1 MKVLITENF
10 GGRVFR
16 NLFSIFTKGQEEKEK
31 MDLKTNY
38 EVRLEK
44 DNGAKLEKMLEAELD
59 SLWKM
64 QRKKEEGICSE
75 RECRESIST
84 SFTKMQDC
92 FSKEELNGISI
103 WPKYVKIA
111 IYAVEEPI
119 FELLQYVKEDN
130 YIVLTKRFSDLYV
143 SIQRKGEEWINSNA
157 ERFGIALYHHILE
170 KINPADVPACLALGR
185 YSQKRRDYKMA
196 QFYFEKVMDTASGT
210 AFNGVTSLLSLYEE
224 EIKATLKMSKKNK
237 SSVEEKEKAN
247 SLKKKQFEIYEA
259 WVGKMEEK
267 IQSASELPE
276 QYKRDYVT
284 LLSCYARFEKNR
296 GNYIRAME
304 LLRKI
309 PENFPDIFRVYTEEA
324 MIYQFKSYSN
334 PFYNIEK
341 AIETFRKAE
350 SAMNEVEARYAL
362 TTKNK
367 KYILMPLAN
376 SYFLCGRYEEADAV
390 CDQVL
395 QLDKKEQRAIALKTK
410 IASQMA
416 FYEDYAMRN
425 AIAL

>member
-10 GGRVFR
+10 GGSVFQ

-111 IYAVEEPI
+111 LYAVEEPI
-119 FELLQYVKEDN
+119 YELLQYVKEDN
-130 YIVLTKRFSDLYV
+130 YIVLTKRFSDLSV
-143 SIQRKGEEWINSNA
+143 SIQREEEWIKSNA
-157 ERFGIALYHHILE
+157 ERFGKALYQHILE
-170 KINPADVPACLALGR
+170 EINPEDVPSGLALGR
-185 YSQKRRDYKMA
+185 YFQRRGEYEMA
-196 QFYFEKVMDTASGT
+196 KSYYEKIMASDTNT
-210 AFNGVTSLLSLYEE
+210 AFNGVTSMLALYEE

-237 SSVEEKEKAN
+237 SAVEEKEKAN
-247 SLKKKQFEIYEA
+247 GLKNKQYEIYEA
-259 WVGKMEEK
+259 WVGKMEE
-267 IQSASELPE
+267 QMQRYSELPE
-276 QYKRDYVT
+276 QYKRNYIT
-284 LLSCYARFEKNR
+284 LLSGYSRFEKNR
-296 GNYIRAME
+296 GNYNRAIA
-304 LLRKI
+304 LLKKV
-309 PENFPDIFRVYTEEA
+309 PEGFPDIYRIYVEEA

-334 PFYNIEK
+334 PFYNIDK
-341 AIETFRKAE
+341 AIETFKKAE
-350 SAMNEVEARYAL
+350 ASMKDGEEMYAL
-362 TTKNK
+362 TAKNK
-367 KYILMPLAN
+367 KCILMPLAN

-395 QLDKKEQRAIALKTK
+395 QIDQKETRAITLKSK
-410 IASQMA
+410 IASQMS
-416 FYEDYAMRN
+416 FYDDFAV
-425 AIAL
+425 

>member
-75 RECRESIST
+75 RECRESISM

-130 YIVLTKRFSDLYV
+130 YIVLTKRFSDL
-143 SIQRKGEEWINSNA
+143 SASLHREGEEWTKSNV
-157 ERFGIALYHHILE
+157 ERFGKALYQHILE
-170 KINPADVPACLALGR
+170 EINPEDVPACLALGR

-247 SLKKKQFEIYEA
+247 SLKK
-259 WVGKMEEK
+259 
-267 IQSASELPE
+267 SS
-276 QYKRDYVT
+276 
-284 LLSCYARFEKNR
+284 S
-296 GNYIRAME
+296 
-304 LLRKI
+304 
-309 PENFPDIFRVYTEEA
+309 
-324 MIYQFKSYSN
+324 KSM
-334 PFYNIEK
+334 K
-341 AIETFRKAE
+341 H
-350 SAMNEVEARYAL
+350 
-362 TTKNK
+362 
-367 KYILMPLAN
+367 
-376 SYFLCGRYEEADAV
+376 G
-390 CDQVL
+390 
-395 QLDKKEQRAIALKTK
+395 
-410 IASQMA
+410 
-416 FYEDYAMRN
+416 
-425 AIAL
+425 

>member
-1 MKVLITENF
+1 
-10 GGRVFR
+10 
-16 NLFSIFTKGQEEKEK
+16 
-31 MDLKTNY
+31 
-38 EVRLEK
+38 
-44 DNGAKLEKMLEAELD
+44 
-59 SLWKM
+59 
-64 QRKKEEGICSE
+64 
-75 RECRESIST
+75 
-84 SFTKMQDC
+84 
-92 FSKEELNGISI
+92 
-103 WPKYVKIA
+103 
-111 IYAVEEPI
+111 
-119 FELLQYVKEDN
+119 
-130 YIVLTKRFSDLYV
+130 
-143 SIQRKGEEWINSNA
+143 
-157 ERFGIALYHHILE
+157 
-170 KINPADVPACLALGR
+170 
-185 YSQKRRDYKMA
+185 
-196 QFYFEKVMDTASGT
+196 
-210 AFNGVTSLLSLYEE
+210 
-224 EIKATLKMSKKNK
+224 
-237 SSVEEKEKAN
+237 
-247 SLKKKQFEIYEA
+247 
-259 WVGKMEEK
+259 MEEK

-309 PENFPDIFRVYTEEA
+309 PENFPDTYRVYTEEA

-350 SAMNEVEARYAL
+350 SSMNEGEARYAL

-390 CDQVL
+390 CDRVL

>member
-1 MKVLITENF
+1 MIMNMVDNFVSGVLK
-10 GGRVFR
+10 
-16 NLFSIFTKGQEEKEK
+16 SIFLNFQ
-31 MDLKTNY
+31 
-38 EVRLEK
+38 
-44 DNGAKLEKMLEAELD
+44 
-59 SLWKM
+59 
-64 QRKKEEGICSE
+64 KKEEQDVEMIPAKRITKELDQLWEIHRMLKEGMCTEAECKERISE
-75 RECRESIST
+75 
-84 SFTKMQDC
+84 SFQTMQDL
-92 FSKEELNGISI
+92 FSKEDLNSNHTWPRYVRLSI
-103 WPKYVKIA
+103 HT
-111 IYAVEEPI
+111 VEEAPLA
-119 FELLQYVKEDN
+119 LLQYIREDN
-130 YIVLTKRFSDLYV
+130 YIVLTKCFSDLYV
-143 SIQRKGEEWINSNA
+143 SVQRKGEEWINSNA

-237 SSVEEKEKAN
+237 SAAEEKEKAN

-309 PENFPDIFRVYTEEA
+309 PENFPDIYRVYTEEA

-350 SAMNEVEARYAL
+350 SAMNEDEARYVL

-390 CDQVL
+390 CDRVL

-416 FYEDYAMRN
+416 FYEDYAM
-425 AIAL
+425 

>member
-10 GGRVFR
+10 GGSVFR

-111 IYAVEEPI
+111 IYAVEKPI

-143 SIQRKGEEWINSNA
+143 SVQRKGEEWINSNA

-170 KINPADVPACLALGR
+170 KINPADVPASLALGR

-196 QFYFEKVMDTASGT
+196 QFYYEKVMESKS
-210 AFNGVTSLLSLYEE
+210 AFNGVTSMLALYEE
-224 EIKATLKMSKKNK
+224 EIKATLKMSKKNN
-237 SSVEEKEKAN
+237 SFAEEKEKADE
-247 SLKKKQFEIYEA
+247 LKNKQYEIYEA
-259 WVGKMEEK
+259 WVGKMEE
-267 IQSASELPE
+267 QMQRSSEHSE
-276 QYKRDYVT
+276 QYKRNYIT
-284 LLSCYARFEKNR
+284 LLSGYARFEKNR
-296 GNYIRAME
+296 GNCNRAIE
-304 LLRKI
+304 LLKKV
-309 PENFPDIFRVYTEEA
+309 PENFPDIYRVYTEEA

-376 SYFLCGRYEEADAV
+376 SYFLCGRYEEADEV
-390 CDQVL
+390 CDRVL

-416 FYEDYAMRN
+416 FYEDYAM
-425 AIAL
+425 

>member
-1 MKVLITENF
+1 MKMNMVDNFVSGVLKSILLNFQKKEEPDVEMIPAKRIT
-10 GGRVFR
+10 
-16 NLFSIFTKGQEEKEK
+16 K
-31 MDLKTNY
+31 
-38 EVRLEK
+38 
-44 DNGAKLEKMLEAELD
+44 ELD
-59 SLWKM
+59 QLWEM
-64 QRKKEEGICSE
+64 RRKKEEGLCTE
-75 RECRESIST
+75 AECKESISQ
-84 SFTKMQDC
+84 SFQAMQDL
-92 FSKEELNGISI
+92 FSKEDLNSNHFWPRYVMLSI
-103 WPKYVKIA
+103 HT
-111 IYAVEEPI
+111 VEEAPLA
-119 FELLQYVKEDN
+119 LLQYIREDN

-143 SIQRKGEEWINSNA
+143 SVQRKGEEWINSNA

-309 PENFPDIFRVYTEEA
+309 PENFPDIYRVYTEEA

-350 SAMNEVEARYAL
+350 SSMNEGEARYAL

-390 CDQVL
+390 CDRVL

>member
-1 MKVLITENF
+1 MIMNMVDNFVSGVLK
-10 GGRVFR
+10 
-16 NLFSIFTKGQEEKEK
+16 SIFLNFQ
-31 MDLKTNY
+31 
-38 EVRLEK
+38 
-44 DNGAKLEKMLEAELD
+44 
-59 SLWKM
+59 
-64 QRKKEEGICSE
+64 KKEEQDVEMIPAKRITKELDQLWEIHRMLKEGMCTEAECKERISE
-75 RECRESIST
+75 
-84 SFTKMQDC
+84 SFQTMQDL
-92 FSKEELNGISI
+92 FSKEDLNSNHTWPRYVRLSI
-103 WPKYVKIA
+103 HT
-111 IYAVEEPI
+111 VEEAPLA
-119 FELLQYVKEDN
+119 LLQYIREDN
-130 YIVLTKRFSDLYV
+130 YIVLTKCFSDLYV
-143 SIQRKGEEWINSNA
+143 SVQRKGEEWINSNA

-237 SSVEEKEKAN
+237 SAAEEKEKAN

-309 PENFPDIFRVYTEEA
+309 PENFPDIYRVYTEEA

-350 SAMNEVEARYAL
+350 SAMNEDEARYVL

-395 QLDKKEQRAIALKTK
+395 QIDQKETRAITLKSK
-410 IASQMA
+410 IASQMS
-416 FYEDYAMRN
+416 FYDDFAV
-425 AIAL
+425 

>member
-1 MKVLITENF
+1 MKMLIKENF
-10 GGRVFR
+10 GGRIFR
-16 NLFSIFTKGQEEKEK
+16 NLSSIFIKEQEEKEK
-31 MDLKTNY
+31 TNFKTIY
-38 EVRLEK
+38 ELRTEKDYGARLEK
-44 DNGAKLEKMLEAELD
+44 MQENELD
-59 SLWKM
+59 RLWEM
-64 QRKKEEGICSE
+64 QRKRAEGLCSE
-75 RECRESIST
+75 GECRESISE

-92 FSKEELNGISI
+92 FSKAELNGISI

-111 IYAVEEPI
+111 LYAVEEPI

-130 YIVLTKRFSDLYV
+130 YIVLTKRFSDL
-143 SIQRKGEEWINSNA
+143 SASLHREGEEWTKSNV
-157 ERFGIALYHHILE
+157 ERFGKALYQYILE
-170 KINPADVPACLALGR
+170 EINPEDVPACLALGR

-237 SSVEEKEKAN
+237 SSAEEKEKAN

-267 IQSASELPE
+267 IQSALELPE

-309 PENFPDIFRVYTEEA
+309 PENFPDTYRVYTEEA

-395 QLDKKEQRAIALKTK
+395 QLDKREQRAIALKTK

-416 FYEDYAMRN
+416 FYEDYAM
-425 AIAL
+425 

>member
-10 GGRVFR
+10 GGSVFQ

-130 YIVLTKRFSDLYV
+130 YIVLTKRFSDL
-143 SIQRKGEEWINSNA
+143 SASLHREGEEWMNSNI

-170 KINPADVPACLALGR
+170 KINPEDVPSALALGR
-185 YSQKRRDYKMA
+185 YFQGRGEYERAK
-196 QFYFEKVMDTASGT
+196 FYYEKVMESKS
-210 AFNGVTSLLSLYEE
+210 AFNGVTSMLALYEE
-224 EIKATLKMSKKNK
+224 EIKATLKMNKKNK
-237 SSVEEKEKAN
+237 SFAEEKEKADELKISSTKSMRHGWEKWKNKCRDLQNIRN
-247 SLKKKQFEIYEA
+247 SIRETILLCFRAMQDLKK
-259 WVGKMEEK
+259 
-267 IQSASELPE
+267 
-276 QYKRDYVT
+276 
-284 LLSCYARFEKNR
+284 
-296 GNYIRAME
+296 
-304 LLRKI
+304 
-309 PENFPDIFRVYTEEA
+309 TEET
-324 MIYQFKSYSN
+324 I
-334 PFYNIEK
+334 
-341 AIETFRKAE
+341 
-350 SAMNEVEARYAL
+350 
-362 TTKNK
+362 
-367 KYILMPLAN
+367 
-376 SYFLCGRYEEADAV
+376 
-390 CDQVL
+390 
-395 QLDKKEQRAIALKTK
+395 
-410 IASQMA
+410 
-416 FYEDYAMRN
+416 
-425 AIAL
+425 

>member
-1 MKVLITENF
+1 MKALIKESF
-10 GGRVFR
+10 GGRIFR
-16 NLFSIFTKGQEEKEK
+16 NLSSVFTKRQEEKEK
-31 MDLKTNY
+31 MDFKANY

-44 DNGAKLEKMLEAELD
+44 DYEAKLEKMQENELD
-59 SLWKM
+59 RLWEM
-64 QRKKEEGICSE
+64 WRKKEEGLCSE
-75 RECRESIST
+75 RECRESISE
-84 SFTKMQDC
+84 SFTKIQDC
-92 FSKEELNGISI
+92 FSKAELNSISI

-130 YIVLTKRFSDLYV
+130 YIVLTKRFSDL
-143 SIQRKGEEWINSNA
+143 SASLHREGEEWTKSNV
-157 ERFGIALYHHILE
+157 ERFGKALYQHILE
-170 KINPADVPACLALGR
+170 EINPEDVPSALALGR
-185 YSQKRRDYKMA
+185 YFQGRGEYERAK
-196 QFYFEKVMDTASGT
+196 FYYEKVMESKS
-210 AFNGVTSLLSLYEE
+210 AFNGVTSMLALYEE

-237 SSVEEKEKAN
+237 SFAEEKEKADE
-247 SLKKKQFEIYEA
+247 LKNKQYEIYEA
-259 WVGKMEEK
+259 WVGKMEE
-267 IQSASELPE
+267 QMQRSSEHPE
-276 QYKRDYVT
+276 QYKRNYIT
-284 LLSCYARFEKNR
+284 LLSGYARFEKNR
-296 GNYIRAME
+296 GNYNRAIE
-304 LLRKI
+304 LLKKV
-309 PENFPDIFRVYTEEA
+309 PENFPDIYRVYTEEA

-395 QLDKKEQRAIALKTK
+395 QLDKREQRAIALKTK

-416 FYEDYAMRN
+416 FYEDYA
-425 AIAL
+425 I